1 MCMTDLMNQ
10 KYGSFTAKD
19 TIKNFVSVMESG
31 DNHILVYDYA
41 ANMMYVASG
50 ALINSEYIE
59 GYNNVFLQLNM
70 DEMFSMQAPQI
81 EVKE

>member
-1 MCMTDLMNQ
+1 
-10 KYGSFTAKD
+10 
-19 TIKNFVSVMESG
+19 MESG
-31 DNHILVYDYA
+31 DVYILVYDYA

-70 DEMFSMQAPQI
+70 DEMFSMQAP
-81 EVKE
+81 